1 MNRKREKE
9 FINKLR
15 EDDFEA
21 FLDLKKNIKEY
32 LENKIIGQNGEA
44 DDIQQQE

>member
-9 FINKLR
+9 FINKLM
-15 EDDFEA
+15 EEDFEA

-32 LENKIIGQNGEA
+32 LETKIIGQNGEA